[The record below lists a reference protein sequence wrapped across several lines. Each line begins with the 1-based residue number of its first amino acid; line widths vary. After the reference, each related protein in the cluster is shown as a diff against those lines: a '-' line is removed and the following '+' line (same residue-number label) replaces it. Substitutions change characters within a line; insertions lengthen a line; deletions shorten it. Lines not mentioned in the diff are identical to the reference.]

1 MEKKYYKIGETFEF
15 EWKELEVIKSKSC
28 DGCFFDNARDFCS
41 AYSCYPHERQDE
53 ISVNFKEIGIAQ
65 PFLNKLANQ
74 ASFTALSRGK
84 NMDNFLEDLQSEIA
98 EFENS
103 KLAENVNVLEPLLR
117 LSNNIEDDYFVK
129 VYEKNF
135 KNTSQDELMDIII
148 TCMSKAQDMGID
160 IDTWIKAKMKY
171 NSLRRD

>member
-1 MEKKYYKIGETFEF
+1 MEKKYYKVGEQFEALG
-15 EWKELEVIKSKSC
+15 KELEVVESKSC
-28 DGCFFDNARDFCS
+28 AGCFFENAQGYCGE
-41 AYSCYPHERQDE
+41 YSCFKEERQDQ
-53 ISVNFKEIGIAQ
+53 ISVTFKEIGIVI
-65 PFLNKLANQ
+65 PFLNKLAKQ
-74 ASFTALSRGK
+74 ALSTALSRGK
-84 NMDNFLEDLQSEIA
+84 NINNFIEDLQSEIA
-98 EFENS
+98 EFESS

-148 TCMSKAQDMGID
+148 TCMSKAKDMGID
-160 IDTWIKAKMKY
+160 IDTWMSAKMKY